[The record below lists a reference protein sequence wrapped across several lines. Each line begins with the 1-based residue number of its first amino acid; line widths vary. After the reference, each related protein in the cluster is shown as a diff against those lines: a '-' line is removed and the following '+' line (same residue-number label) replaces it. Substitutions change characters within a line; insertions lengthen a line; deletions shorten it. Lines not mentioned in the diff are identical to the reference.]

1 LVGHALPSGAKLK
14 RFFSGILCLAAL
26 GLFAGCGRNVP
37 YTFELLD
44 TSPSGSPFSRV
55 HFIANGAVAVTTD
68 CSIFPSYPR
77 YAETSLTVNGRET
90 QVFYCSAA
98 VPQTFRATPPAGSSV
113 EIISGPRIRL
123 TPAAAV
129 TGDTIQAVVTNA
141 LKSVEPK
148 KPLVVVYGD
157 SIASGF
163 GTDVP
168 SRDAWTVLLRQ
179 TYSVGV
185 EAWGARELHSD
196 YVAGLDALI
205 SYFASYGDPETIWL
219 AIGVND
225 CIAGVD
231 PVEFQNEYGALLD
244 AVHSSFPA
252 ARVFAQTPLIL
263 ADETTNVHL
272 YAPSVYRAA
281 IADVC
286 ARRTFCKL
294 VDGPAILSVA
304 DLNDDGVHPTTAGN
318 LKYETYVLKTI
329 H

>member
-1 LVGHALPSGAKLK
+1 
-14 RFFSGILCLAAL
+14 LAAL

-37 YTFELLD
+37 YVFELLD

-68 CSIFPSYPR
+68 CSIFASYPGN
-77 YAETSLTVNGRET
+77 AETSMTVNGQET

-98 VPQTFRATPPAGSSV
+98 VPQTFRATPPADSSV

-123 TPAAAV
+123 TPDSAV
-129 TGDTIQAVVTNA
+129 TGNTIQAVVTNA
-141 LKSVEPK
+141 FEAVEPK
-148 KPLVVVYGD
+148 KPLIVVYGD

-205 SYFASYGDPETIWL
+205 SYFASYGDPGTIWL

-225 CIAGVD
+225 CFAGVD
-231 PVEFQNEYGALLD
+231 PVDFQKEYGALLD

-272 YAPSVYRAA
+272 YASSAYRAA

-286 ARRTFCKL
+286 ARRIFCKL